1 MHSTCRTFSKTHV
14 RTRAAQAPGSIARD
28 PAAPAAA
35 TEQRG
40 EAAEA
45 VESKAPLPLTRSHQL
60 SPAEGLAHGTCH
72 PDARPGRPHG
82 TGGGGRS
89 TWNCRGEMAG
99 HPLSDGS
106 RPSAD
111 VWLGGWLVVLKGHG
125 NRKALELWV
134 NEDGAGRPRGGAAPP
149 TPEPRQTLPTSA
161 AAPRGPDGTPH
172 SHGRARNWASRLRDS
187 AKVPGHN
194 GPPPALPSTETAKEP
209 GRAPQAERAQDTE
222 GRPCRDAPPPH
233 TRCPRTEAPHARAS
247 APLQPWTRRLS
258 ERKGAC
264 SRCGRA
270 PRSPPTCLP
279 GVPPPRHGEEEGAQQ
294 GHGDGRAAHRK
305 NSALIV
311 VAEDKKPA
319 PENAHLCKRQTS
331 HPLSRGWGGVKRE
344 KARRSHNNNKTGKK
358 R

>member
-1 MHSTCRTFSKTHV
+1 MHSTRRTFSKTHV

-45 VESKAPLPLTRSHQL
+45 VESKASLLLTCSHQL

-209 GRAPQAERAQDTE
+209 GRAPQAERTRDTE
-222 GRPCRDAPPPH
+222 GRPCRDPHPPAHALPPH
-233 TRCPRTEAPHARAS
+233 GGASRPGVRAAS
-247 APLQPWTRRLS
+247 ALDLAALRAEGSLLPLRMGASQPSNLP
-258 ERKGAC
+258 
-264 SRCGRA
+264 SRSA
-270 PRSPPTCLP
+270 AATPR
-279 GVPPPRHGEEEGAQQ
+279 GGG
-294 GHGDGRAAHRK
+294 GRAAGTRRRPGCAPQELCPHRG
-305 NSALIV
+305 
-311 VAEDKKPA
+311 
-319 PENAHLCKRQTS
+319 
-331 HPLSRGWGGVKRE
+331 SRGQE
-344 KARRSHNNNKTGKK
+344 ASS
-358 R
+358 